1 MGMEWGATLVRSI
14 SLDFLGVGPFC
25 REGHPHEVWISLD
38 SLARIETFQ
47 WVTRLKA
54 LKFFSLAFPGVERR
68 RNGKLGVEAMRKRTI
83 IHRVSLT

>member
-25 REGHPHEVWISLD
+25 REGHPHEV
-38 SLARIETFQ
+38 
-47 WVTRLKA
+47 
-54 LKFFSLAFPGVERR
+54 ERR
-68 RNGKLGVEAMRKRTI
+68 RNGKLGVEAMRKRTV

>member
-38 SLARIETFQ
+38 FLGFSRPNRDFSMGYAAKSVEI
-47 WVTRLKA
+47 
-54 LKFFSLAFPGVERR
+54 FFSRFPGRRAAPERKAWGR
-68 RNGKLGVEAMRKRTI
+68 GHAEA
-83 IHRVSLT
+83 HDHP